1 MYKPEDKVMA
11 RARVTP
17 ENTGLETHNFRNSGM
32 DQSSANSSAD
42 NSIRPRLTFD
52 LDVEVCVIG
61 GGLAGLTVALEA
73 AKMGASVA
81 ILEGRQIGWNAS
93 GHNLGTV
100 MPGYGVAVSDLI
112 DRVGFDD
119 ARELWSLAQQ
129 GADYVR
135 GVVSGG
141 AMAGITLTEGALE
154 VSKVDAGDELIG
166 RLQTLGEGFGA
177 DVEGW
182 QIDRVREALKT
193 DRYFHA
199 IHFPKAF
206 QIDGQK
212 YIHGLA
218 ALAENAGVRIFEDT
232 PVVSIDPG
240 GIRKRVVTPSAKLRC
255 SHIVLAGNAHL
266 GAPGPRLTA
275 TLLPTWRYAALTE
288 PLGERL
294 SDAITFQGSVTDT
307 HDIDHFR
314 IVDGD
319 RLLWS
324 SPETTWQGDPRRYA
338 KRIQNRIAAIF
349 PKLGPV
355 KIADAWSGMF
365 GQTVHGMPQI
375 GELQPGLWVL
385 SGFGRQGLNTTAMG
399 GQLVARGIVQND
411 DRWRLFSPFELV
423 WAGGSAGRVAG
434 QAVDVW
440 SRGHSAAAGVLSRY
454 RERAR
459 GREQA
464 RERTRDARMEAA
476 KAQAMA
482 AGRRASSAEQRH
494 EDRGGSPGNH

>member
-1 MYKPEDKVMA
+1 
-11 RARVTP
+11 
-17 ENTGLETHNFRNSGM
+17 M
-32 DQSSANSSAD
+32 DGSSVNSSAD
-42 NSIRPRLTFD
+42 VSVRERLTFD
-52 LDVEVCVIG
+52 LDVDICVIG
-61 GGLAGLTVALEA
+61 GGFAGLTMAREA
-73 AKMGASVA
+73 ARMGASVA
-81 ILEGRQIGWNAS
+81 LLEGRSIGWNAS

-100 MPGYGVAVSDLI
+100 MPGYGVAVSGLI
-112 DRVGFDD
+112 ERVGFDD
-119 ARELWSLAQQ
+119 ARALWGLAQE

-135 GVVSGG
+135 AAVTGNAMRGV
-141 AMAGITLTEGALE
+141 TLTEGALE
-154 VSKVDAGDELIG
+154 VSKVDAGDELIS
-166 RLQTLGEGFGA
+166 RLQTLGEDFGTE
-177 DVEGW
+177 VEGW

-206 QIDGQK
+206 QIDGRR
-212 YIHGLA
+212 YVHGLA
-218 ALAENAGVRIFEDT
+218 ALAEDEGVRIFEDT
-232 PVVSIDPG
+232 PVVSIDPA
-240 GIRKRVVTPSAKLRC
+240 GIRKRVATPSAKLRC
-255 SHIVLAGNAHL
+255 SHIVFAGNAHL
-266 GAPGPRLTA
+266 GAPGRRLTA
-275 TLLPTWRYAALTE
+275 TLLPTWRYVAMTE

-294 SDAITFQGSVTDT
+294 ADAITFRGSVSDT

-324 SPETTWQGDPRRYA
+324 SPETTWQGDPQRYA

-349 PKLGPV
+349 PKLGLV

-399 GQLVARGIVQND
+399 GQLVARAIQQGD

-423 WAGGSAGRVAG
+423 WAGGSVGRVAG
-434 QAVDVW
+434 QAVNVW
-440 SRGHSAAAGVLSRY
+440 SRGSSATAGALSRW

-459 GREQA
+459 TREQV
-464 RERTRDARMEAA
+464 RERAQETRMAAA
-476 KAQAMA
+476 KEQAKA
-482 AGRRASSAEQRH
+482 AGRR
-494 EDRGGSPGNH
+494 GPPGRS

>member
-1 MYKPEDKVMA
+1 MED
-11 RARVTP
+11 R
-17 ENTGLETHNFRNSGM
+17 
-32 DQSSANSSAD
+32 SANSPAG
-42 NSIRPRLTFD
+42 IPVRPRLTFD
-52 LDVEVCVIG
+52 LDADICVIG
-61 GGLAGLTVALEA
+61 GGLAGLTAAREA

-81 ILEGRQIGWNAS
+81 VLEGRSIGWNAS
-93 GHNLGTV
+93 GHNLGAV

-119 ARELWSLAQQ
+119 ARALWSLAQD

-135 GVVSGG
+135 ASVTAMSGVAWS
-141 AMAGITLTEGALE
+141 EGALE
-154 VSKVDAGDELIG
+154 VSKVDAGDELIS
-166 RLQTLGEGFGA
+166 RLQTLGEDFGTE
-177 DVEGW
+177 VEGW
-182 QIDRVREALKT
+182 QIDRVRAALKT

-206 QIDGQK
+206 QIDGQQ
-212 YIHGLA
+212 YVHGLA
-218 ALAENAGVRIFEDT
+218 ALAEDAGVRIFEDT
-232 PVVSIDPG
+232 PVVGIDPG
-240 GIRKRVVTPSAKLRC
+240 GIRKRIATPSAKLRC

-266 GAPGPRLTA
+266 GAPGRRLTA
-275 TLLPTWRYAALTE
+275 TLLPTWRYAARTE
-288 PLGERL
+288 PLGDRL
-294 SDAITFQGSVTDT
+294 AEAITFQGAVTDT

-314 IVDGD
+314 IVEGD

-338 KRIQNRIAAIF
+338 KRIQSRIAAVF

-385 SGFGRQGLNTTAMG
+385 SGFGRQGLNTTAIG
-399 GQLVARGIVQND
+399 GQLVARSIVEGD

-434 QAVDVW
+434 QAIDTW
-440 SRGHSAAAGVLSRY
+440 SRGYSAAAGALSRF

-464 RERTRDARMEAA
+464 LEQKRETRAAAA
-476 KAQAMA
+476 KAHTAAARQRAAAMQ
-482 AGRRASSAEQRH
+482 RHDEQR
-494 EDRGGSPGNH
+494 RG